1 MDIMKYPRL
10 RIKTLFMYFNWFT
23 SSFILYGIALNWQ
36 ALTGGLF
43 LNFAIAAALD
53 FPAKLLALVSLVWL
67 GRRLPYISLTFLAGF
82 CFIISLF
89 IERWELLL
97 SRGMFDCVTQGCL
110 QGRTPHSC
118 PQHDQQ
124 FLCLGLV
131 CDVVDVDLRTDAD
144 LSQER
149 GGRILQLRSQNRR
162 GENFEIYDHFD
173 PRDRLQIVSTTV
185 TTMAEVSP
193 QLPTLLFAL
202 VAVIS
207 ASVSLFLPET
217 HGAAL
222 PDTVEESEEV
232 ELVGVREVCKCGH
245 QADTQSQ

>member
-1 MDIMKYPRL
+1 MKYPRL

-53 FPAKLLALVSLVWL
+53 FPAKLLALLSLVWL

-97 SRGMFDCVTQGCL
+97 SSGMFDCDLITQGCL
-110 QGRTPHSC
+110 QGRTPHSR

-124 FLCLGLV
+124 LLCLRLV
-131 CDVVDVDLRTDAD
+131 RDAVDVDIRTDAD
-144 LSQER
+144 LCQER
-149 GGRILQLRSQNRR
+149 GGRVLQLRSKNRR
-162 GENFEIYDHFD
+162 GENLSCEA
-173 PRDRLQIVSTTV
+173 V
-185 TTMAEVSP
+185 TTGITVIVFRSCRPPSP
-193 QLPTLLFAL
+193 PWLRSPR
-202 VAVIS
+202 S
-207 ASVSLFLPET
+207 YRP
-217 HGAAL
+217 
-222 PDTVEESEEV
+222 
-232 ELVGVREVCKCGH
+232 
-245 QADTQSQ
+245 